1 MANEPIPM
9 TELGLVANECANYC
23 NDKDGLE
30 LWLSF
35 AEVCFNKV
43 TLNTFNS
50 INTIQMDALNTPL
63 YSGIVCAICSL
74 VFFTIGYIHALRF
87 LNDI

>member
-1 MANEPIPM
+1 M

-30 LWLSF
+30 LWLSLV
-35 AEVCFNKV
+35 EVCNQV
-43 TLNTFNS
+43 TLNTFNTQ
-50 INTIQMDALNTPL
+50 ITMDALNTPL